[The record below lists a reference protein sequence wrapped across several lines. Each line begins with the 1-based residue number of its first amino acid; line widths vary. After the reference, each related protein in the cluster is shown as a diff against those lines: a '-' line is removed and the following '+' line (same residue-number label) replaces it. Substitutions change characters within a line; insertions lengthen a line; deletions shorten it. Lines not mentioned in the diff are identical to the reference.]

1 MAMRRSI
8 AGAFFILMLAGTVH
22 AQEPNLKRMEEARK
36 CMGTT
41 LRVVIHAPSELAGRK
56 ALERAFA
63 RAEELNGILSDY
75 QDSSEL
81 MRLCAKAGGPP
92 VGVSRE
98 LFSILESAQEL
109 SRLTDGAFDATI
121 GPVTRLWR
129 LARKSKRLPDPADL
143 TAARALVGYRMMELN
158 PAGKSVKLAKAGM
171 RIDLGGIAK
180 GFTADEI
187 LDQLRRENLPR
198 SLVALGGDVT
208 CGDPP
213 PGGNGWQVA
222 IIPIPGSTGKTPTL
236 TLHNQSISTSG
247 DLEQFL
253 EIGGRRYSHIVDAR
267 TGIGSTNQAMATV
280 IAPRGIDA
288 DRLTKVGLL
297 LPWERALGLVTRRP
311 ETHLRVVEP
320 DGAGGTVTRADPGFP
335 KPDRPSDSKAR

>member
-1 MAMRRSI
+1 MGTTKPVTATIFIMWLM
-8 AGAFFILMLAGTVH
+8 GAANG
-22 AQEPNLKRMEEARK
+22 QETNLKRVEESRK

-41 LRVVIHAPSELAGRK
+41 LRLVIHAPTEPTGRR

-98 LFSILESAQEL
+98 LFTVLESAQEL
-109 SRLTDGAFDATI
+109 SRLTDGAFDVTI

-129 LARKSKRLPDPADL
+129 LARKGKRLPDPTDL
-143 TAARALVGYRMMELN
+143 AAAKALVGYRMMELN
-158 PAGKSVKLAKAGM
+158 PADKSVKLAKAGM

-187 LDQLRRENLPR
+187 LDQLRREDLPR

-208 CGDPP
+208 CGEAP
-213 PGGNGWQVA
+213 PGAKGWQVA
-222 IIPIPGSTGKTPTL
+222 IIPLPGSTGQPPTL
-236 TLHNQSISTSG
+236 TLRNQSISTSG

-253 EIGGRRYSHIVDAR
+253 EIDGKRYSHIVDAR

-280 IAPRGIDA
+280 VAPRGIDA
-288 DRLTKVGLL
+288 DRLTKTGLL
-297 LPWERALGLVTRRP
+297 LPWEKAAGIIIRRP
-311 ETHLRVVEP
+311 ETHLRVVAPGNMGEVKERS
-320 DGAGGTVTRADPGFP
+320 DAGFP
-335 KPDRPSDSKAR
+335 KPDRQGASKAK

>member
-1 MAMRRSI
+1 MAI
-8 AGAFFILMLAGTVH
+8 PNPVAITTFIVCLASH
-22 AQEPNLKRMEEARK
+22 AVGQEQNLKKVEESRK

-41 LRVVIHAPSELAGRK
+41 LRIVIHAPTETIGRK
-56 ALERAFA
+56 ALEKAFA

-81 MRLCAKAGGPP
+81 MRLCAKAGGPS

-98 LFSILESAQEL
+98 LFTVLESAQEL
-109 SRLTDGAFDATI
+109 SRLTDGAFDVTI

-143 TAARALVGYRMMELN
+143 AAARALVGYRMMELN
-158 PAGKSVKLAKAGM
+158 PVDKSVKLAKPGM

-187 LDQLRRENLPR
+187 LDQLRREDLPR

-208 CGDPP
+208 CGDAP
-213 PGGNGWQVA
+213 PGAKGWQVA
-222 IIPIPGSTGKTPTL
+222 IIPLPGSKGQPPTL
-236 TLHNQSISTSG
+236 ILRNQSISTSG

-253 EIGGRRYSHIVDAR
+253 EIDGRRYSHIVDAR

-280 IAPRGIDA
+280 VAPRGIDA
-288 DRLTKVGLL
+288 DRLTKTGLL
-297 LPWERALGLVTRRP
+297 LPWEKAIGIVARRP
-311 ETHLRVVEP
+311 ETHLRVV
-320 DGAGGTVTRADPGFP
+320 TPGNFGEVKERLGPEFP
-335 KPDRPSDSKAR
+335 KPDRMGGAR

>member
-1 MAMRRSI
+1 MAMYRSI
-8 AGAFFILMLAGTVH
+8 AGAFFVLGVVGANP
-22 AQEPNLKRMEEARK
+22 AQEPSLRRMEESRK

-41 LRVVIHAPSELAGRK
+41 LRVVIHAPAELTGRM

-63 RAEELNGILSDY
+63 RAEQLNGILSDY

-92 VGVSRE
+92 VAVSRE

-129 LARKSKRLPDPADL
+129 LARKSKRLPDPAEL
-143 TAARALVGYRMMELN
+143 SAARALVGYRMMELN
-158 PAGKSVKLAKAGM
+158 PADRSVKLAKAGM

-187 LDQLRRENLPR
+187 LDQLRREDLPR
-198 SLVALGGDVT
+198 SLVSLGGDVT

-213 PGGNGWQVA
+213 PGSKGWQVA
-222 IIPIPGSTGKTPTL
+222 IIPLPGTISEPPTM
-236 TLHNQSISTSG
+236 TLHNRSISTSG

-253 EIGGRRYSHIVDAR
+253 EIDGKRYSHIVDAR
-267 TGIGSTNQAMATV
+267 TGIGLTNQAMATV

-288 DRLTKVGLL
+288 DRLTKLGLM
-297 LPWERALGLVTRRP
+297 LPWERAVGLVARRP
-311 ETHLRVVEP
+311 GTHLRVLEP
-320 DGAGGTVTRADPGFP
+320 DGSGGAVMRADPGFP
-335 KPDRPSDSKAR
+335 KPDRPSDGKPR

>member
-1 MAMRRSI
+1 MGTTKPLTAT
-8 AGAFFILMLAGTVH
+8 FFIMCLTTASNG
-22 AQEPNLKRMEEARK
+22 QEANLKRIEESRK

-41 LRVVIHAPSELAGRK
+41 LKLVIHAPTEPTGRR

-75 QDSSEL
+75 QDTSEL

-98 LFSILESAQEL
+98 LFTVLESAQEL
-109 SRLTDGAFDATI
+109 SRLTDGAFDVTI

-143 TAARALVGYRMMELN
+143 AAARALVGYRMMELN
-158 PAGKSVKLAKAGM
+158 PADKSVKLAKAGM

-187 LDQLRRENLPR
+187 LDQLRKEDLPR

-208 CGDPP
+208 CGEAP
-213 PGGNGWQVA
+213 PGAKGWQVA
-222 IIPIPGSTGKTPTL
+222 IMQLPGSTGQPPML
-236 TLHNQSISTSG
+236 ILRNQSISTSG

-253 EIGGRRYSHIVDAR
+253 EIDGKRYSHIVDAR

-280 IAPRGIDA
+280 VAPRGIDA
-288 DRLTKVGLL
+288 DRLTKTGLL
-297 LPWERALGLVTRRP
+297 LPWERALGIVIRRP
-311 ETHLRVVEP
+311 ETHLRVVAPGNTGEVKERY
-320 DGAGGTVTRADPGFP
+320 DAGFP
-335 KPDRPSDSKAR
+335 KPDRQGASKAN